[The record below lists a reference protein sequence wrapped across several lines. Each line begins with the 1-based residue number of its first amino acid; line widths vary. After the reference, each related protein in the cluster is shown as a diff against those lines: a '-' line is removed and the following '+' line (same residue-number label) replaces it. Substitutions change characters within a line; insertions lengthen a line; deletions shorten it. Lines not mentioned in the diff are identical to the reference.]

1 VSFRD
6 ILDQELHRRRVRNPR
21 YSLRAFA
28 RALSVDHSSLS
39 QLLRA
44 RRRITTRAIRQLGA
58 ALRLEPHEIERH
70 CAEANDV
77 ALAQIVGKDLFR
89 ADSRW
94 LATVLGIPIDEVNV
108 SLQRLL
114 RFGALRMTAPDRW
127 EVFDGQP
134 CRAMADRRA

>member
-1 VSFRD
+1 M
-6 ILDQELHRRRVRNPR
+6 
-21 YSLRAFA
+21 
-28 RALSVDHSSLS
+28 
-39 QLLRA
+39 
-44 RRRITTRAIRQLGA
+44 TTRTIRQLGT
-58 ALRLEPHEIERH
+58 ALRLEPHEIEMQ

-77 ALAQIVGKDLFR
+77 ALAQIVGTSLFR

-114 RFGALRMTAPDRW
+114 RLGALRMAAADRW